1 MEKVY
6 AYEPAPASLTAEQQA
21 RVVGVQANMWTE
33 YVAYPE
39 LIEYQV
45 LPRMAALAEVQWLS
59 PEKKDYDD
67 FLSRLPRLFERYDA
81 EGWQYC
87 KAALQKKK

>member
-6 AYEPAPASLTAEQQA
+6 AYEPASAELSDA
-21 RVVGVQANMWTE
+21 ERAHVVGVQANMWTE

-39 LIEYQV
+39 LIEYLV

-59 PEKKDYDD
+59 PEKKD
-67 FLSRLPRLFERYDA
+67 FERFRSRLPRLFERYEA
-81 EGWQYC
+81 EGWKYC
-87 KAALQKKK
+87 KAGLKKD